1 MLFLLAS
8 ALGAEAEPEY
18 KSLRLSPLG
27 CGWQRCLERLQGGS
41 GAGVGTTMKALTKR
55 LDALIECCLFKNL
68 THIITNSSGCILAL
82 DVPNKVTFPSRGS
95 RSRAVSLQSDAPEV
109 PRCCMLLKRGQS
121 RSSSVLGIPGFHAD
135 VGKAA
140 QPQLAEELGE
150 RRTGVSEITAASREQ
165 DGAVAAPKG
174 TSPKSAHKQFLHAC
188 GEGSVTMQ
196 REGMAQPSLQHIRAA
211 VPGGTVRWSQH
222 LQEGKNT
229 EGQSVQPAPPPA
241 FPQSSCLAN

>member
-1 MLFLLAS
+1 
-8 ALGAEAEPEY
+8 
-18 KSLRLSPLG
+18 
-27 CGWQRCLERLQGGS
+27 
-41 GAGVGTTMKALTKR
+41 MKALTKR

-174 TSPKSAHKQFLHAC
+174 TSPKSAHSFC
-188 GEGSVTMQ
+188 MRVV
-196 REGMAQPSLQHIRAA
+196 RAA
-211 VPGGTVRWSQH
+211 SLCKERGWHSHPCSTSEQLCRAARCVGASISRKGKTQKGSQYSQPHLLPSPKALASLTNKQQKMIFAVAFWVSSPSFSQLFTV
-222 LQEGKNT
+222 GI
-229 EGQSVQPAPPPA
+229 
-241 FPQSSCLAN
+241 